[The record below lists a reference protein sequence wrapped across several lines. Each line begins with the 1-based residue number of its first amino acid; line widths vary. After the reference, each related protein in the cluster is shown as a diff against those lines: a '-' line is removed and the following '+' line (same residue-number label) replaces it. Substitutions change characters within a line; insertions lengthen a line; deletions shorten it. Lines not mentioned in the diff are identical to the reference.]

1 MQKIAPMSTKTK
13 TWLFILIVLFWV
25 EEKTGFKGKVT
36 LIMDE
41 DENVCVYIIR

>member
-1 MQKIAPMSTKTK
+1 MSIKIKI
-13 TWLFILIVLFWV
+13 WFFILIVLFWV
-25 EEKTGFKGKVT
+25 EEKIGFKGKVM